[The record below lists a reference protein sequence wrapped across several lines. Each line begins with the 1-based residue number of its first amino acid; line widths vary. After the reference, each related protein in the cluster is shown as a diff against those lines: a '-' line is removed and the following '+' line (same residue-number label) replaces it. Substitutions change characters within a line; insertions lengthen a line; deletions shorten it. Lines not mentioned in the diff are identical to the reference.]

1 MPRIRVQAFAKI
13 NLSLR
18 INSLRPDGYHDL
30 TTTYQTIALHDTL
43 TFAPSRGAFE
53 LRCSDPSCPADSSNL
68 VWRAAEAVWRAAGR
82 RGELGGVRVRLHKR
96 IPQQAGLGGGSS
108 DAAAAIRG
116 LTSFWKVRMSRRRA
130 TEIAASLG
138 ADVPFFLHGGTAVG
152 RGRGDR
158 VRLLTDRPGLWV
170 VLLTPGF
177 GVSTRDAYGWWDQDC
192 AGSKDREPASRRESV
207 NDLERP
213 VAVRRPEI
221 SRLVRG
227 LAGVGARQAAMSGSG
242 STVFGLFAS
251 SAAARL
257 AARTLSGGST
267 RAMMT
272 RTLDRARF
280 QILSRPSCL

>member
-1 MPRIRVQAFAKI
+1 VPRIRVQAFAKI

-18 INSLRPDGYHDL
+18 VNGVRPDGYHDL

-43 TFAPSRGAFE
+43 TFAPSRGRFE
-53 LRCSDPSCPADSSNL
+53 LRCTDPSCPADSSNL
-68 VWRAAEAVWRAAGR
+68 VWRAAEAVWRGAGR
-82 RGELGGVRVRLHKR
+82 GGAPAGVRVRLQKR

-116 LTSFWKVRMSRRRA
+116 LTSFWKLRMSRRRA

-170 VLLTPGF
+170 VLLIPGF
-177 GVSTRDAYGWWDQDC
+177 GVSTREAYGWWDHDF
-192 AGSKDREPASRRESV
+192 AGSDVSEAPSGREGG

-213 VAVRRPEI
+213 VAARRPEI

-227 LAGVGARQAAMSGSG
+227 LAAAGARQAAMSGSG

-251 SAAARL
+251 SGAARL

-267 RAMMT
+267 RALMT

-280 QILSRPSCL
+280 QSFSRPRRL